1 MFWTLLWLSL
11 DCDCCLKIVTVGWA
25 QTIYIRISVLR
36 TLIENKY
43 IFLLDIMFRW
53 NAVDLFYMPLCSIY
67 IIVRLR
73 GYETEWKLNIHV
85 LTQRLILFC
94 SFSFYLVTFEHRNC
108 LYVTRSLYFLHLI
121 CSNHWCRVCWWQ
133 KTLFLRFN

>member
-73 GYETEWKLNIHV
+73 GYETEWNLNIHV
-85 LTQRLILFC
+85 LAQRLILFC
-94 SFSFYLVTFEHRNC
+94 SFSFDLVTFEHRNC
-108 LYVTRSLYFLHLI
+108 LYVTRSLYFCISYVAIIDVEYVGGKKLY
-121 CSNHWCRVCWWQ
+121 
-133 KTLFLRFN
+133 F